1 MLSTKPTF
9 LFFLLGLLA
18 AATIGAQ
25 DFPYSLD
32 WKREATLFATGAT
45 TSLAGRYLEHRVTP
59 FTAEQLD
66 GRRRRFVWFLDRGAT
81 YNECPIARRVSDQLL
96 RGAVLLPALALTHRQ
111 ARRKGLVIG
120 TMLAQTMLLNDGLT
134 RTTKALIQRA
144 RPLTFN
150 DEYDEGSK
158 LKGDARLSFVS
169 GHTSNTAALSFFT
182 AKVLHDLYPD
192 SPLRPLIWATAAAVP
207 LATGYARYRAGK
219 HFPTDIAAGY
229 ALGAAIGILV
239 PQWHK
244 SPAQKGWSTGVTSEG
259 IGLTLRW

>member
-1 MLSTKPTF
+1 MLSTKPT
-9 LFFLLGLLA
+9 LLA
-18 AATIGAQ
+18 LLLALLTSTGATAQ
-25 DFPYSLD
+25 DFPYALD
-32 WKREATLFATGAT
+32 WKREATLFTTGAT
-45 TSLAGRYLEHRVTP
+45 TSLGGRYLEHRVTP
-59 FTAEQLD
+59 LTADQLA
-66 GRRRRFVWFLDRGAT
+66 GRRRRAVWFLDRGAT
-81 YNECPIARRVSDQLL
+81 YNECPTARRVSDQLL
-96 RGAVLLPALALTHRQ
+96 RGAVLLPALALVKRSS
-111 ARRKGLVIG
+111 RRRALVVG

-134 RTTKALIQRA
+134 RTTKALIRRS

-150 DEYDEGSK
+150 EAYDEGAK

-207 LATGYARYRAGK
+207 LATGYARYQAGK
-219 HFPTDIAAGY
+219 HFPTDIVAGY
-229 ALGAAIGILV
+229 ALGAALGILI

-244 SPAQKGWSTGVTSEG
+244 LSGGKGWSTGVTGAG